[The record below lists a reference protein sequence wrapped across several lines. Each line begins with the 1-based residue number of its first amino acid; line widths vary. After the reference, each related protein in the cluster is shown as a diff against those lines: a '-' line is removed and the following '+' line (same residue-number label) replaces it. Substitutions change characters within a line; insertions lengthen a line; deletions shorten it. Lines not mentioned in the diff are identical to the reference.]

1 MWAILSHSLTL
12 LNHELQL
19 ELIRFVAAAK
29 PMVAAAK
36 VCERSMTIIKS
47 LFLAPYPAQV
57 GSWTIVLNL

>member
-1 MWAILSHSLTL
+1 MRTILSHSLTL
-12 LNHELQL
+12 INHELQL

-47 LFLAPYPAQV
+47 LFLVPYPAQV
-57 GSWTIVLNL
+57 GS

>member
-1 MWAILSHSLTL
+1 MLSQPLTL

-19 ELIRFVAAAK
+19 ELIRFVAATK
-29 PMVAAAK
+29 PVVAAAK

-57 GSWTIVLNL
+57 GS